1 MMFSKNKKPKV
12 KKSISPSKEK
22 GVTATRKLF
31 PVDKPFIVTVA
42 ILLAFGLLMI
52 MSAGVSYG
60 QVRFDD
66 SYYFFKQQILGLL
79 VGGAVLYVTA
89 NIDYHLWRRLVMPI
103 FGLALVLLIM
113 VFIPGIGV
121 NVYGATRWIELGP
134 IMFQPSE
141 VMKLSIIL
149 YLAAWLSE
157 KGEAKVAD
165 FNEGLVPFLGI
176 LLLIGFLIIKQPDT
190 GTLGVICLMAMSIFF
205 TAGAQVKHI
214 LSLIGLGFA
223 SLGVLILLAPYRLA
237 RLTVFL
243 NPDHDPSGSGYQ
255 VSQALL
261 AVGSGGLLGAGLGQ
275 SRQKFNYLPEPVTDS
290 IFAVI
295 GEEFGFIGSVL
306 LVSLFLYLAW
316 RGLRIAQGA
325 PDMFGR
331 LIVVGVVAWI
341 IFQSFINI
349 SAIIGLIPL
358 TGIPLP
364 LISYGGTS
372 LAVILAAVGIV
383 LNVSRQ
389 SRIQKL

>member
-1 MMFSKNKKPKV
+1 
-12 KKSISPSKEK
+12 
-22 GVTATRKLF
+22 
-31 PVDKPFIVTVA
+31 
-42 ILLAFGLLMI
+42 
-52 MSAGVSYG
+52 
-60 QVRFDD
+60 
-66 SYYFFKQQILGLL
+66 
-79 VGGAVLYVTA
+79 
-89 NIDYHLWRRLVMPI
+89 
-103 FGLALVLLIM
+103 
-113 VFIPGIGV
+113 
-121 NVYGATRWIELGP
+121 
-134 IMFQPSE
+134 
-141 VMKLSIIL
+141 L

-176 LLLIGFLIIKQPDT
+176 LLLIGFLIVKQPDT
-190 GTLGVICLMAMSIFF
+190 GTLGVICLIAMSIFF
-205 TAGAQVKHI
+205 TAGAQVKHL
-214 LSLIGLGFA
+214 LSLVGVGFA
-223 SLGVLILLAPYRLA
+223 SLAVLILIAPYRLA

-261 AVGSGGLLGAGLGQ
+261 AVGLGQ

-295 GEEFGFIGSVL
+295 SEEFGFIGCIL
-306 LVSLFLYLAW
+306 LISLFLYLAW

-331 LIVVGVVAWI
+331 LIAVGVIAWI
-341 IFQSFINI
+341 LFQSFINI